1 MDRYQQLLE
10 MIKQPGADC
19 IVWPYA
25 EGSDGYGALRVNGKL
40 KKAHREALQ
49 EFDPAPGGK
58 ICSVKGEWVSG
69 DKLLAT
75 HGPCHNRR
83 CVNPL
88 HLSWGTQAENRADCK
103 RDGTE
108 VKGEKHVNS
117 KLDAAEVDE
126 IRAKY
131 ATGCYL
137 QSELAEHYGVV
148 QSRISNIVTGKS
160 W

>member
-1 MDRYQQLLE
+1 MNRYQELLE
-10 MIKQPGADC
+10 MIKEPGADC
-19 IVWPYA
+19 IVWPFVSNR
-25 EGSDGYGALRVNGKL
+25 GGYGTLRLHGKVTY
-40 KKAHREALQ
+40 AHRVVLQ
-49 EFDPAPGGK
+49 EFNPAPNGK

-88 HLSWGTQAENRADCK
+88 HLSWGTHAENSADRK

-108 VKGEKHVNS
+108 YKGEQHASS
-117 KLDAAEVDE
+117 KLDADEVAE
-126 IRAKY
+126 IRTAY
-131 ATGCYL
+131 ATGRYR
-137 QSELAEHYGVV
+137 QRELAEHYGVH
-148 QSRISNIVTGKS
+148 QSQISCVVTGKS